1 MAGAASYMEYSAPL
15 LARVARQ
22 GGIRRGDSVT
32 AAGWVPCR
40 DRTRAPLAVGVL
52 AHLGGAAAGEARL
65 RVHPRAGAPARGG
78 LLRIGPGLGRLG
90 PVPVVGEG
98 LGLALAPQQAGKLRL
113 LARLASQD
121 D

>member
-32 AAGWVPCR
+32 AAGWVPYR

-65 RVHPRAGAPARGG
+65 RVHPRAGALARGA
-78 LLRIGPGLGRLG
+78 LLRLGRSLRRPG
-90 PVPVVGEG
+90 PLLVLRGELVPP
-98 LGLALAPQQAGKLRL
+98 ACPRP
-113 LARLASQD
+113 
-121 D
+121 